1 METELRTSK
10 EVVVADNTVENDI
23 NQMDARQR
31 DEALCEL
38 LNGELI
44 CALGCTE
51 PIAVAYAAALAR
63 LVLGC
68 EPEALKVGC
77 SGNIIKNVKSVT
89 VPNSDGMRGVEAAAV
104 LGAVGGNAAAAL
116 EVLETVTDA
125 DRARARELLAR
136 PDYCDVELVEG
147 VPNLYIEVCA
157 EALGHTA
164 EVAISEHHTNVVRCT
179 RDGVPATQLCPAAR
193 GGDVVD
199 ACSGTCALMAAASQD
214 EAAPAPVSRPLGGL
228 SLDVILDFVQTGDI
242 SLAREALERQL
253 DLNKDISDEGL
264 KNAWGAEV
272 GRTLLATR
280 GDDVACRA
288 RARAAAGSDA
298 RMSGCALPVAIVC
311 GSGNQG
317 ITCAMPVL
325 TYADDLGIDR
335 ERTLRALALADLVAI
350 HTKSYIG
357 ALSAFC
363 GVVCAACGAGA
374 AIAWMRGG
382 SREQIGATVVN
393 TLGNVGGIVCDG
405 AKASCAAKIS
415 AAVDAAILGC
425 DMALADRG
433 FRAGEGV
440 VQDTVEETIAAMGYV
455 GRVGMKDTDVE
466 ILNIMIGK
474 TDVDA

>member
-1 METELRTSK
+1 MAEKSVDEM
-10 EVVVADNTVENDI
+10 TVEDR
-23 NQMDARQR
+23 DA
-31 DEALCEL
+31 ALGDL

-51 PIAVAYAAALAR
+51 PIALAYAAALAR

-68 EPEALKVGC
+68 EPEKLTVGC

-89 VPNSDGMRGVEAAAV
+89 VPNSGGMRGVEAAAV
-104 LGAVGGNAAAAL
+104 LGAVGGDASAAL
-116 EVLETVTDA
+116 ETLEGATNA
-125 DRARARELLAR
+125 DIVRTRELLAR
-136 PDYCDVELVEG
+136 EDYIDISLIEG
-147 VPNLYIEVCA
+147 VPNLYIEVRA
-157 EALGHTA
+157 EALGHAA

-179 RDGVPATQLCPAAR
+179 RDGVPAIQLCPAAR
-193 GGDVVD
+193 AERDVED
-199 ACSGTCALMAAASQD
+199 ACSGTCALMSAVSVQ
-214 EAAPAPVSRPLGGL
+214 EAAEDESQTAPVPGL
-228 SLDVILDFVQTGDI
+228 SLDVILDYVESGDI
-242 SLAREALERQL
+242 SHARASLERQL
-253 DLNKDISDEGL
+253 TLNAAISAEGL
-264 KNAWGAEV
+264 ENAWGAEV

-280 GDDVACRA
+280 GDDLACRA

-317 ITCAMPVL
+317 ITCALPVL
-325 TYADDLGIDR
+325 TYAEELGIEG
-335 ERTLRALALADLVAI
+335 ERLTRALALADLVAI

-374 AIAWMRGG
+374 AICWMRGG
-382 SREQIGATVVN
+382 TREQIGATVVN
-393 TLGNVGGIVCDG
+393 ILGNVGGIVCDG

-425 DMALADRG
+425 DMALAGRG
-433 FRAGEGV
+433 FRAGEGI
-440 VQDTVEETIAAMGYV
+440 VQDTVEETIASMGYV

-466 ILNIMIGK
+466 ILKIMTGE
-474 TDVDA
+474 TRL

>member
-1 METELRTSK
+1 MAEKSVDEM
-10 EVVVADNTVENDI
+10 TVEDR
-23 NQMDARQR
+23 DA
-31 DEALCEL
+31 ALGDL

-51 PIAVAYAAALAR
+51 PIALACAAALAR

-68 EPEALKVGC
+68 EPEKLTVGC

-89 VPNSDGMRGVEAAAV
+89 VPNSGGMRGVEAAAV
-104 LGAVGGNAAAAL
+104 LGAVGGDASAAL
-116 EVLETVTDA
+116 ETLEGVTNA
-125 DRARARELLAR
+125 DIVRTRELLAR
-136 PDYCDVELVEG
+136 EDYIDISLIEG
-147 VPNLYIEVCA
+147 VPNLYIEVRA
-157 EALGHTA
+157 EALGHAA

-179 RDGVPATQLCPAAR
+179 RDGVPAIQLCPAAR
-193 GGDVVD
+193 AERDVED
-199 ACSGTCALMAAASQD
+199 ACSGTCALMSAVSVQ
-214 EAAPAPVSRPLGGL
+214 EAAEDESQTAPVPGL
-228 SLDVILDFVQTGDI
+228 SLDVILDYVESGDI
-242 SLAREALERQL
+242 SHARASLERQL
-253 DLNKDISDEGL
+253 TLNAAISAEGL
-264 KNAWGAEV
+264 ENAWGAEV

-280 GDDVACRA
+280 GDDLACRA

-317 ITCAMPVL
+317 ITCALPVL
-325 TYADDLGIDR
+325 TYAEELGIEG
-335 ERTLRALALADLVAI
+335 ERLTRALALADLVAI

-374 AIAWMRGG
+374 AICWMRGG
-382 SREQIGATVVN
+382 TREQIGATVVN

-425 DMALADRG
+425 DMALAGRG
-433 FRAGEGV
+433 FRAGEGI
-440 VQDTVEETIAAMGYV
+440 VQDTVEETIASMGYV

-466 ILNIMIGK
+466 ILKIMTGE
-474 TDVDA
+474 TRL

>member
-1 METELRTSK
+1 MAEQSVCEM
-10 EVVVADNTVENDI
+10 TVEE
-23 NQMDARQR
+23 R
-31 DEALCEL
+31 ALALGEL
-38 LNGELI
+38 LNSELI

-51 PIAVAYAAALAR
+51 PIALAYAAALAR

-68 EPEALKVGC
+68 EPEQLAVGC

-89 VPNSDGMRGVEAAAV
+89 VPNSGGMRGVEAAAV

-116 EVLETVTDA
+116 ETLEGVTEA
-125 DRARARELLAR
+125 DIARTRELLGR
-136 PDYCDVELVEG
+136 EGYVSVSLVEG
-147 VPNLYIEVCA
+147 VPNLYIEVRA
-157 EALGHTA
+157 EALGHVA

-179 RDGVPATQLCPAAR
+179 RDGAPANQLCPAAR
-193 GGDVVD
+193 AGADVED
-199 ACSGTCALMAAASQD
+199 ACSGTCALMSAVTAQ
-214 EAAPAPVSRPLGGL
+214 EAAREEGADAAQAAPVLGL
-228 SLDVILDFVQTGDI
+228 SLDMILDYIEDGDV
-242 SLAREALERQL
+242 SLARASLERQL
-253 DLNKDISDEGL
+253 ELNAAISAEGL
-264 KNAWGAEV
+264 ENAWGAEV

-280 GDDVACRA
+280 GDDIACRA

-317 ITCAMPVL
+317 ITCALPVL
-325 TYADDLGIDR
+325 TYAEELGVEG
-335 ERTLRALALADLVAI
+335 ERLTRALALADLVAI

-374 AIAWMRGG
+374 AICWMRGG
-382 SREQIGATVVN
+382 TREQIGATVVN

-425 DMALADRG
+425 DMALAGRG
-433 FRAGEGV
+433 FRAGEGI
-440 VQDTVEETIAAMGYV
+440 VQDTVEETIASMGYV

-466 ILNIMIGK
+466 ILKIMTGE
-474 TDVDA
+474 TRL

>member
-1 METELRTSK
+1 MAEKSVDEM
-10 EVVVADNTVENDI
+10 TVEDR
-23 NQMDARQR
+23 DA
-31 DEALCEL
+31 ALGDL

-51 PIAVAYAAALAR
+51 PIALAYAAALAR

-68 EPEALKVGC
+68 EPEKLTVGC

-89 VPNSDGMRGVEAAAV
+89 VPNSGGMRGVEAAAV
-104 LGAVGGNAAAAL
+104 LGAVGGDASAAL
-116 EVLETVTDA
+116 ETLEGVTNA
-125 DRARARELLAR
+125 DIVRTRELLAR
-136 PDYCDVELVEG
+136 EDYIDISLIEG
-147 VPNLYIEVCA
+147 VPNLYIEVRA
-157 EALGHTA
+157 EALGHAA

-179 RDGVPATQLCPAAR
+179 RDGVPAIQLCPAAR
-193 GGDVVD
+193 AERDVEG
-199 ACSGTCALMAAASQD
+199 ACSGTCALMSAVSVQ
-214 EAAPAPVSRPLGGL
+214 EAAEDESQTAPVPGL
-228 SLDVILDFVQTGDI
+228 SLDVILDYVESGDI
-242 SLAREALERQL
+242 SHARASLERQL
-253 DLNKDISDEGL
+253 TLNAAISAEGL
-264 KNAWGAEV
+264 ENAWGAEV

-280 GDDVACRA
+280 GDDLACRA

-317 ITCAMPVL
+317 ITCALPVL
-325 TYADDLGIDR
+325 TYAEELGIEG
-335 ERTLRALALADLVAI
+335 ERLTRALALADLVAI

-374 AIAWMRGG
+374 AICWMRGG
-382 SREQIGATVVN
+382 TREQIGATVVN

-425 DMALADRG
+425 DMALAGRG
-433 FRAGEGV
+433 FRAGEGI
-440 VQDTVEETIAAMGYV
+440 VQDTVEETIASMGYV

-466 ILNIMIGK
+466 ILKIMTGE
-474 TDVDA
+474 TRL

>member
-1 METELRTSK
+1 MAEQSVCEM
-10 EVVVADNTVENDI
+10 TVEE
-23 NQMDARQR
+23 R
-31 DEALCEL
+31 DLALGEL
-38 LNGELI
+38 LNSELI

-51 PIAVAYAAALAR
+51 PIALAYAAALAR

-68 EPEALKVGC
+68 EPEQLAVGC

-89 VPNSDGMRGVEAAAV
+89 VPNSGGMRGVEAAAV

-116 EVLETVTDA
+116 ETLGGVTDA
-125 DRARARELLAR
+125 DIAHARELLGR
-136 PDYCDVELVEG
+136 EGYVSVSLVEG
-147 VPNLYIEVCA
+147 VPNLYIEVRA
-157 EALGHTA
+157 EALGHVA

-179 RDGVPATQLCPAAR
+179 RDGVPANQLCPAAR
-193 GGDVVD
+193 AGADVED
-199 ACSGTCALMAAASQD
+199 ACSGTCALMSAVTAQ
-214 EAAPAPVSRPLGGL
+214 EAAREEDADAAQAAPVPGL
-228 SLDVILDFVQTGDI
+228 SLDMILDYIEDGDV
-242 SLAREALERQL
+242 SYARASLERQL
-253 DLNKDISDEGL
+253 ELNAAISAEGL
-264 KNAWGAEV
+264 ENAWGAEV

-280 GDDVACRA
+280 GDDIACRA

-317 ITCAMPVL
+317 ITCALPVL
-325 TYADDLGIDR
+325 TYAEELGVEG
-335 ERTLRALALADLVAI
+335 ERLTRALALADLVAI

-374 AIAWMRGG
+374 AICWLRGG
-382 SREQIGATVVN
+382 TREQIGATVVN

-425 DMALADRG
+425 DMALAGRG
-433 FRAGEGV
+433 FRAGEGI
-440 VQDTVEETIAAMGYV
+440 VQDTVEETIASMGYV

-466 ILNIMIGK
+466 ILKIMTGE
-474 TDVDA
+474 TRL

>member
-1 METELRTSK
+1 MAEKSVDEM
-10 EVVVADNTVENDI
+10 TVEDR
-23 NQMDARQR
+23 DA
-31 DEALCEL
+31 ALGDL

-51 PIAVAYAAALAR
+51 PIALAYAAALAR

-68 EPEALKVGC
+68 EPEKLTVGC

-89 VPNSDGMRGVEAAAV
+89 VPNSGGMRGVEAAAV
-104 LGAVGGNAAAAL
+104 LGAVGGDASAAL
-116 EVLETVTDA
+116 ETLEGVTNA
-125 DRARARELLAR
+125 DIVRTRELLAR
-136 PDYCDVELVEG
+136 EDYIDISLIEG
-147 VPNLYIEVCA
+147 VPNLYIEVRA
-157 EALGHTA
+157 EALGHAA

-179 RDGVPATQLCPAAR
+179 RDGVPAIQLCPAAR
-193 GGDVVD
+193 AERDVED
-199 ACSGTCALMAAASQD
+199 ACSGTCALMSAVSVQ
-214 EAAPAPVSRPLGGL
+214 EAAEDESQTAPVPGL
-228 SLDVILDFVQTGDI
+228 SLDVILDYVESGDI
-242 SLAREALERQL
+242 SHARASLERQL
-253 DLNKDISDEGL
+253 TLNAAISAEGL
-264 KNAWGAEV
+264 ENAWGAEV

-280 GDDVACRA
+280 GDDLACRA

-317 ITCAMPVL
+317 ITCALPVL
-325 TYADDLGIDR
+325 TFAEELGIEG
-335 ERTLRALALADLVAI
+335 ERLTRALALADLVAI

-374 AIAWMRGG
+374 AICWMRGG
-382 SREQIGATVVN
+382 TREQIGATVVN

-425 DMALADRG
+425 DMALAGRG
-433 FRAGEGV
+433 FRAGEGI
-440 VQDTVEETIAAMGYV
+440 VQDTVEETIASMGYV

-466 ILNIMIGK
+466 ILKIMTGE
-474 TDVDA
+474 TRL

>member
-1 METELRTSK
+1 MAEKSVDEM
-10 EVVVADNTVENDI
+10 TVEDR
-23 NQMDARQR
+23 DA
-31 DEALCEL
+31 ALGDL

-51 PIAVAYAAALAR
+51 PIALAYAAALAR

-68 EPEALKVGC
+68 EPEKLTVGC

-89 VPNSDGMRGVEAAAV
+89 VPNSGGMRGVEAAAV
-104 LGAVGGNAAAAL
+104 LGAVGGDASAAL
-116 EVLETVTDA
+116 ETLEGVTNA
-125 DRARARELLAR
+125 DIVRTRELLAR
-136 PDYCDVELVEG
+136 EDYIDISLIEG
-147 VPNLYIEVCA
+147 VPNLYIEVRA
-157 EALGHTA
+157 EALRHAA

-179 RDGVPATQLCPAAR
+179 RDGVPAIQLCPAAR
-193 GGDVVD
+193 AERDVED
-199 ACSGTCALMAAASQD
+199 ACSGTCALMSAVSVQ
-214 EAAPAPVSRPLGGL
+214 EAAEDESQTAPVPGL
-228 SLDVILDFVQTGDI
+228 SLDVILDYVESGDI
-242 SLAREALERQL
+242 SHARASLERQL
-253 DLNKDISDEGL
+253 TLNAAISAEGL
-264 KNAWGAEV
+264 ENAWGAEV

-280 GDDVACRA
+280 GDDLACRA

-317 ITCAMPVL
+317 ITCALPVL
-325 TYADDLGIDR
+325 TYAEELGIEG
-335 ERTLRALALADLVAI
+335 ERLTRALALADLVAI

-374 AIAWMRGG
+374 AICWMRGG
-382 SREQIGATVVN
+382 TREQIGATVVN

-425 DMALADRG
+425 DMALAGRG
-433 FRAGEGV
+433 FRAGEGI
-440 VQDTVEETIAAMGYV
+440 VQDTVEETIASMGYV

-466 ILNIMIGK
+466 ILKIMTGE
-474 TDVDA
+474 TRL

>member
-1 METELRTSK
+1 MLTE
-10 EVVVADNTVENDI
+10 
-23 NQMDARQR
+23 R
-31 DEALCEL
+31 DQALCDL

-68 EPEALKVGC
+68 EPESLEVGC

-89 VPNSDGMRGVEAAAV
+89 VPNSEGMRGVEAAAV
-104 LGAVGGNAAAAL
+104 LGAVGGNAAASL
-116 EVLETVTDA
+116 EVLEGITDA
-125 DRARARELLAR
+125 DRARTRELLAQKG
-136 PDYCDVELVEG
+136 YCDVSLVEG
-147 VPNLYIEVCA
+147 VPNLYIEVKA
-157 EALGHTA
+157 HALGHVS

-179 RDGVPATQLCPAAR
+179 RDGVAAQQLCPAAR
-193 GGDVVD
+193 GGSVEDT
-199 ACSGTCALMAAASQD
+199 CSGTCALMTALNSAGENDVATKP
-214 EAAPAPVSRPLGGL
+214 AAPVPGL
-228 SLDVILDFVQTGDI
+228 SLDVILDFAETGDI
-242 SLAREALERQL
+242 EAAREALERQIK
-253 DLNKDISDEGL
+253 LNTEISEEGL
-264 KNAWGAEV
+264 ANAWGAEV

-280 GDDVACRA
+280 GEDLASRA

-298 RMSGCALPVAIVC
+298 RMSGCALPVVIVC

-317 ITCAMPVL
+317 ITCALPVA
-325 TYADDLGIDR
+325 TYAADLGI
-335 ERTLRALALADLVAI
+335 EGEQLLRAVALADLVAV
-350 HTKSYIG
+350 HVKSYIG

-363 GVVCAACGAGA
+363 GVVCAACGAAA
-374 AIAWMRGG
+374 AITWMRGG
-382 SREQIGATVVN
+382 TRAQIGATVVN

-415 AAVDAAILGC
+415 AAVDAGILAS
-425 DMALADRG
+425 DMALAGRG

-440 VQDTVEETIAAMGYV
+440 VQETVEETIAAMGYV

-474 TDVDA
+474 TELN

>member
-1 METELRTSK
+1 MAEQSVHEM
-10 EVVVADNTVENDI
+10 TVEE
-23 NQMDARQR
+23 R
-31 DEALCEL
+31 DLALGEL
-38 LNGELI
+38 LNSELI

-51 PIAVAYAAALAR
+51 PIALAYAAALAR

-68 EPEALKVGC
+68 EPEQLAVGC

-89 VPNSDGMRGVEAAAV
+89 VPNSGGMRGVEAAAV
-104 LGAVGGNAAAAL
+104 LGVVGGNAAAAL
-116 EVLETVTDA
+116 ETLEGVTDA
-125 DRARARELLAR
+125 DIAHTRELLGR
-136 PDYCDVELVEG
+136 EGYVSVSLVEG
-147 VPNLYIEVCA
+147 VPNLYIEVRA
-157 EALGHTA
+157 EALGHVA

-179 RDGVPATQLCPAAR
+179 RDGVPANQLCPAAR
-193 GGDVVD
+193 AGADVED
-199 ACSGTCALMAAASQD
+199 ACSGTCALMSAVTAQ
-214 EAAPAPVSRPLGGL
+214 EAAREEGADAAQAAPVPGL
-228 SLDVILDFVQTGDI
+228 SLDMILDYIEDGDV
-242 SLAREALERQL
+242 SYARASLERQL
-253 DLNKDISDEGL
+253 ELNAAISAEGL
-264 KNAWGAEV
+264 ENAWGAEV

-280 GDDVACRA
+280 GDDIACRA

-317 ITCAMPVL
+317 ITCSLPVL
-325 TYADDLGIDR
+325 TYAEELGVEG
-335 ERTLRALALADLVAI
+335 ERLTRALALADLVAI

-374 AIAWMRGG
+374 AICWLRGG
-382 SREQIGATVVN
+382 TREQIGATVVN

-425 DMALADRG
+425 DMALAGRG
-433 FRAGEGV
+433 FRAGEGI
-440 VQDTVEETIAAMGYV
+440 VQDTVEETIASMGYV

-466 ILNIMIGK
+466 ILKIMTGE
-474 TDVDA
+474 TRL

>member
-1 METELRTSK
+1 MAEKSVDEM
-10 EVVVADNTVENDI
+10 TVEDR
-23 NQMDARQR
+23 DA
-31 DEALCEL
+31 ALGDL

-51 PIAVAYAAALAR
+51 PIALAYAAALAR

-68 EPEALKVGC
+68 EPEKLTVGC

-89 VPNSDGMRGVEAAAV
+89 VPNSGGMRGVEAAAV
-104 LGAVGGNAAAAL
+104 LGAVGGDASAAL
-116 EVLETVTDA
+116 ETLEGVTNA
-125 DRARARELLAR
+125 DIVRTRELLAR
-136 PDYCDVELVEG
+136 EDYIDISLIEG
-147 VPNLYIEVCA
+147 VPNLYIEVRA
-157 EALGHTA
+157 EALGHAA

-179 RDGVPATQLCPAAR
+179 RDGVPAIQLCPAAR
-193 GGDVVD
+193 AERDVED
-199 ACSGTCALMAAASQD
+199 ACSGTCALMSAVSVQ
-214 EAAPAPVSRPLGGL
+214 EAAEDESQTAPVPGL
-228 SLDVILDFVQTGDI
+228 SLDVILDYVESGDI
-242 SLAREALERQL
+242 SHARASLERQL
-253 DLNKDISDEGL
+253 TLNAAISAEGL
-264 KNAWGAEV
+264 ENAWGAEV

-280 GDDVACRA
+280 GDDLACRA

-317 ITCAMPVL
+317 ITCALPVL
-325 TYADDLGIDR
+325 TYAEELGIEG
-335 ERTLRALALADLVAI
+335 ERLTRALALADLVAI

-374 AIAWMRGG
+374 AICWMRGG
-382 SREQIGATVVN
+382 TREQIGATVVN

-425 DMALADRG
+425 DMALAGRG
-433 FRAGEGV
+433 FRAGEGI
-440 VQDTVEETIAAMGYV
+440 VQDTGEETIASMGYV

-466 ILNIMIGK
+466 ILKIMTGE
-474 TDVDA
+474 TRL

>member
-1 METELRTSK
+1 MAEKSVDEM
-10 EVVVADNTVENDI
+10 TVEDR
-23 NQMDARQR
+23 DA
-31 DEALCEL
+31 ALGDL

-51 PIAVAYAAALAR
+51 PIALAYAAALAR

-68 EPEALKVGC
+68 EPEKLTVGC

-89 VPNSDGMRGVEAAAV
+89 VPNSGGMRGVEAAAV
-104 LGAVGGNAAAAL
+104 LGAVGGDASAAL
-116 EVLETVTDA
+116 ETLEGVTNA
-125 DRARARELLAR
+125 DIVRTRELLAR
-136 PDYCDVELVEG
+136 EGYTDISLIEG
-147 VPNLYIEVCA
+147 VPNLYIEVRA
-157 EALGHTA
+157 EALGHAA

-179 RDGVPATQLCPAAR
+179 RDGVPAIQLCPAAR
-193 GGDVVD
+193 AERDVED
-199 ACSGTCALMAAASQD
+199 ACSGTCALMSAVSVQ
-214 EAAPAPVSRPLGGL
+214 EAAEDVSQAAPVPGL
-228 SLDVILDFVQTGDI
+228 SLDVILDYAESGDI
-242 SLAREALERQL
+242 SRARASLERQL
-253 DLNKDISDEGL
+253 ALNAAISAEGL
-264 KNAWGAEV
+264 ENAWGAEV

-280 GDDVACRA
+280 GDDLACRA

-317 ITCAMPVL
+317 ITCALPVL
-325 TYADDLGIDR
+325 TYAEELGIEG
-335 ERTLRALALADLVAI
+335 ERLTRALALADLVAI

-374 AIAWMRGG
+374 AICWMRGG
-382 SREQIGATVVN
+382 TREQIGATVVN

-425 DMALADRG
+425 DMVLADRG
-433 FRAGEGV
+433 FRAGEGI
-440 VQDTVEETIAAMGYV
+440 VQDTVEETIASMGYV

-466 ILNIMIGK
+466 ILKIMTGE
-474 TDVDA
+474 TRL

>member
-1 METELRTSK
+1 MAEKSVDEM
-10 EVVVADNTVENDI
+10 TVEDR
-23 NQMDARQR
+23 DA
-31 DEALCEL
+31 ALGDL

-51 PIAVAYAAALAR
+51 PIALAYAAALAR

-68 EPEALKVGC
+68 EPEKLTVGC

-89 VPNSDGMRGVEAAAV
+89 VPNSGGMRGVEAAAV
-104 LGAVGGNAAAAL
+104 LGAVGGDASAAL
-116 EVLETVTDA
+116 ETLEGVTNA
-125 DRARARELLAR
+125 DIVRTRELLAR
-136 PDYCDVELVEG
+136 EDYIDISLIEG
-147 VPNLYIEVCA
+147 VPNLYIDVRA
-157 EALGHTA
+157 EALGHAA

-179 RDGVPATQLCPAAR
+179 RDGVPAIQLCPAAR
-193 GGDVVD
+193 AERDVED
-199 ACSGTCALMAAASQD
+199 ACSGTCALMSAVSVQ
-214 EAAPAPVSRPLGGL
+214 EAAEDESQTAPVPGL
-228 SLDVILDFVQTGDI
+228 SLDVILDYVESGDI
-242 SLAREALERQL
+242 SHARASLERQL
-253 DLNKDISDEGL
+253 TLNAAISAEGL
-264 KNAWGAEV
+264 ENAWGAEV

-280 GDDVACRA
+280 GDDLACRA

-317 ITCAMPVL
+317 ITCALPVL
-325 TYADDLGIDR
+325 TYAEELGIEG
-335 ERTLRALALADLVAI
+335 ERLTRALALADLVAI

-374 AIAWMRGG
+374 AICWMRGG
-382 SREQIGATVVN
+382 TREQIGATVVN

-425 DMALADRG
+425 DMALAGRG
-433 FRAGEGV
+433 FRAGEGI
-440 VQDTVEETIAAMGYV
+440 VQDTVEETIASMGYV

-466 ILNIMIGK
+466 ILKIMTGE
-474 TDVDA
+474 TRL

>member
-1 METELRTSK
+1 MGESAS
-10 EVVVADNTVENDI
+10 EVTR
-23 NQMDARQR
+23 DAAAR
-31 DEALCEL
+31 DRALCEL
-38 LNGELI
+38 LDGELI

-68 EPEALKVGC
+68 EPEAMRVGC

-89 VPNSDGMRGVEAAAV
+89 VPNSGGMRGVEAAAV

-116 EVLETVTDA
+116 EVLEGVDDA
-125 DRARARELLAR
+125 HRARTVELLGS
-136 PDYCDVELVEG
+136 DGYCEVSLVEG
-147 VPNLYIEVCA
+147 VPNLYIDVRA
-157 EALGHTA
+157 EALGHVA

-179 RDGVPATQLCPAAR
+179 RDGVPANRLCPAAR
-193 GGDVVD
+193 GGEVED
-199 ACSGTCALMAAASQD
+199 ACSGTCALLNAAGPAAAEPSH
-214 EAAPAPVSRPLGGL
+214 ARPVEGM
-228 SLDVILDFVQTGDI
+228 SLDMIMDFVESGDI
-242 SLAREALERQL
+242 EGARAALERQL
-253 DLNKDISDEGL
+253 ELNRAISDEGL
-264 KNAWGAEV
+264 RNSWGAEV

-317 ITCAMPVL
+317 ITCALPVL
-325 TYADDLGIDR
+325 TYGEQLGVPHDR
-335 ERTLRALALADLVAI
+335 LVRAVALADLVAI

-374 AIAWMRGG
+374 AICWMRGG
-382 SREQIGATVVN
+382 TREQIGATIVN

-425 DMALADRG
+425 DMALEGRG

-466 ILNIMIGK
+466 ILKIMTGE
-474 TDVDA
+474 TEVAAC